1 MENLYC
7 FKTTCK
13 GTILI
18 SALLFLLIL
27 TLLAMSISQTGLLE
41 NKMSSNYQDGIFALQ
56 RAEINLIKKEQQI
69 GRSNKLPSGVD
80 IMSTAVCGV
89 TFYRV
94 RAEGK
99 YGETKRVL
107 QSTFAIINDATH
119 CRHKSL
125 IIPGRQSWR
134 LG

>member
-7 FKTTCK
+7 FKTACE
-13 GTILI
+13 GAILI

-27 TLLAMSISQTGLLE
+27 TLLAISISQTGLLE

-56 RAEINLIKKEQQI
+56 RAEINLTKKEQQI
-69 GRSNKLPSGVD
+69 DRSNKLPAGVE
-80 IMSTAVCGV
+80 IISTAVCGV

-94 RAEGK
+94 KAEGR
-99 YGETKRVL
+99 YREAKRVL
-107 QSTFAIINDATH
+107 QSTFAIINNSTH

-125 IIPGRQSWR
+125 ITPGRQAWR

>member
-7 FKTTCK
+7 FETACK

-27 TLLAMSISQTGLLE
+27 TLLAMSILQTGLLE
-41 NKMSSNYQDGIFALQ
+41 NKMSTNYQDGIFALQ
-56 RAEINLIKKEQQI
+56 RAEINLTKKEQQI
-69 GRSNKLPSGVD
+69 SRSNKLPAGVEM
-80 IMSTAVCGV
+80 ISTAVCGV

-94 RAEGK
+94 KAEGK
-99 YGETKRVL
+99 YGEAKRVL
-107 QSTFAIINDATH
+107 QSTFAIINNAAH
-119 CRHKSL
+119 CRHKPS

-134 LG
+134 LS

>member
-7 FKTTCK
+7 FKATCK

-27 TLLAMSISQTGLLE
+27 TLLTISISQTSLLE

-69 GRSNKLPSGVD
+69 GRSNKLPAGVE
-80 IMSTAVCGV
+80 IISTAVCGV

-94 RAEGK
+94 KAEGK
-99 YGETKRVL
+99 YKETKRIL
-107 QSTFAIINDATH
+107 QSTFAIIGDTTH
-119 CRHKSL
+119 CHHKLL
-125 IIPGRQSWR
+125 ITPGRQSWR